1 MNTSEIIDRYQRRH
15 TSIKVLAELN
25 ACSTKEIKDILSEA
39 GVLQVKVKPKLPDR
53 LAAAYKVVRKDIEEE
68 IMVHKNA
75 AVVEKMEMSE
85 ERDKLK
91 AQFKELLQ
99 QYKEIE
105 SIRKQNIQVHKDA
118 VEALEKE
125 LKEVED
131 YVSNL

>member
-39 GVLQVKVKPKLPDR
+39 GVLKIKVKPKLPDR
-53 LAAAYKVVRKDIEEE
+53 LAAAYKIVRKDIEEE
-68 IMVHKNA
+68 ILVHKNA
-75 AVVEKMEMSE
+75 AVFEKMEMSE

-91 AQFKELLQ
+91 SQFKELLQ